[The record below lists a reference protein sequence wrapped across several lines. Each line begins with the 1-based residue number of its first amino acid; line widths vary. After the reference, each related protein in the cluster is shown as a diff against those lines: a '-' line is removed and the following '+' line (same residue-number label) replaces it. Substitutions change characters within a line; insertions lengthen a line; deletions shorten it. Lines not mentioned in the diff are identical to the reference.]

1 MVSVRAVVIRFTAG
15 VAAVL
20 AFAPVM
26 PLALS
31 AQQPAAAP
39 PEFVLLNV
47 VEVRPDSMADYVALQ
62 KSETMP
68 ALQKAGI
75 EWRDAWRAAT
85 FGDAFTIAYVT
96 PIKSFA
102 QFDEPPPTRR
112 ALGEE
117 GYRTY
122 IAKLRKLTNGVRMY
136 ALRGRP
142 DLGYRSDGAAMPKLA
157 VLASIEVNPGHQQ
170 EWESFVK
177 NDWGPAL
184 KKGGVP
190 SYSVSQVIFGGNI
203 AEYHTFTPIA
213 NFAELDKGHPI
224 QRAMGE
230 DALNKLMAKVGPSIH
245 RAERII
251 IRYDDELSFRVKTTS
266 DAR

>member
-1 MVSVRAVVIRFTAG
+1 MVGVRAVVIRFIAG
-15 VAAVL
+15 VGAVL
-20 AFAPVM
+20 ALAPVM
-26 PLALS
+26 PSALR

-39 PEFVLLNV
+39 PSFVLLNLV
-47 VEVRPDSMADYVALQ
+47 DVRPDAMADYVALQ

-85 FGDAFTIAYVT
+85 FGDAFTVAYIS

-122 IAKLRKLTNGVRMY
+122 IAKMRKLVNGVRMY

-142 DLGYRSDGAAMPKLA
+142 DLGYRSEGAAMPKLG
-157 VLASIEVNPGHQQ
+157 VLASIEVNPGRQQ
-170 EWESFVK
+170 EWETFVK
-177 NDWGPAL
+177 NEWAPAL
-184 KKGGVP
+184 KKGGAP
-190 SYSVSQVIFGGNI
+190 SYSVNQVVFGGSI
-203 AEYHTFTPIA
+203 GEYYTFTPLP

-230 DALNKLMAKVGPSIH
+230 DALNRLMAKVGPSVH

-266 DAR
+266 AVR

>member
-1 MVSVRAVVIRFTAG
+1 MVNVRALVIRFMAG
-15 VAAVL
+15 VGAVL
-20 AFAPVM
+20 ALAPAI

-39 PEFVLLNV
+39 PQFVLLNIV
-47 VEVRPDSMADYVALQ
+47 DVRPDAMAEYVALQ

-68 ALQKAGI
+68 ALQKAGV

-85 FGDAFTIAYVT
+85 FGDAFTVAYIS

-122 IAKLRKLTNGVRMY
+122 IAKMRKLVNGTRMY

-142 DLGYRSDGAAMPKLA
+142 DLGYRSDATAMPKLGI
-157 VLASIEVNPGHQQ
+157 LASVEVNPGQQQ
-170 EWESFVK
+170 EWENFVK

-184 KKGGVP
+184 KKGGAP
-190 SYSVSQVIFGGNI
+190 SYSVNQVVFGGSI
-203 AEYHTFTPIA
+203 GEYYTFTPIPS
-213 NFAELDKGHPI
+213 FAELDKGHPI
-224 QRAMGE
+224 QRTMGE
-230 DALNKLMAKVGPSIH
+230 EAMNRLIAKVGPSIH
-245 RAERII
+245 RVERFV
-251 IRYDDELSFRVKTTS
+251 IRYDEELSFRVKTTS